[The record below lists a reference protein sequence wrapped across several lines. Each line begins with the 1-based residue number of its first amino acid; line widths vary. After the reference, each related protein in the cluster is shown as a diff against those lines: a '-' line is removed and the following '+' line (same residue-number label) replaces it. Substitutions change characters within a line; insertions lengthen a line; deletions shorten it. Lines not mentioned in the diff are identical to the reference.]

1 MRLTLSGIF
10 KCSDARPILAK
21 ILRNFTD
28 KSLFSEHLS
37 VIKTHFTDKQ
47 SFLPILSVIAI
58 FRAGRLRTEDPF
70 SLMCP

>member
-28 KSLFSEHLS
+28 KMTFLADLS
-37 VIKTHFTDKQ
+37 VSKTHFTDKQ

>member
-28 KSLFSEHLS
+28 KMTFLADLS

-47 SFLPILSVIAI
+47 SFFSDLSVN
-58 FRAGRLRTEDPF
+58 F
-70 SLMCP
+70 